1 MRALPSIYTVLGAA
15 GQLGKLPGN
24 QHVWNPHLLR
34 LSTPMKT
41 EEFLMLLIDCLVA
54 YQAHI

>member
-24 QHVWNPHLLR
+24 QHVWNPLLSR
-34 LSTPMKT
+34 LPPQGKPK
-41 EEFLMLLIDCLVA
+41 EI
-54 YQAHI
+54 